1 MKNGYNVNVKL
12 SENLLRKLL
21 YVCEAEGRNPNSQFT
36 LMLQNNIAYFEKT
49 KGRIPADKLKN
60 IDISAYT
67 DEE

>member
-36 LMLQNNIAYFEKT
+36 LMLQNNIAYFERT
-49 KGRIPADKLKN
+49 KGRIPADKLRS

-67 DEE
+67 EEE

>member
-36 LMLQNNIAYFEKT
+36 LMLQNNIAYFERT
-49 KGRIPADKLKN
+49 KGRISADKLKN
-60 IDISAYT
+60 IDISAYA
-67 DEE
+67 EEE

>member
-21 YVCEAEGRNPNSQFT
+21 YGCEAER
-36 LMLQNNIAYFEKT
+36 T
-49 KGRIPADKLKN
+49 KGRIPADKLKS

-67 DEE
+67 EEE

>member
-36 LMLQNNIAYFEKT
+36 LMLQNNIAYFERT
-49 KGRIPADKLKN
+49 KGRIPADKLRS
-60 IDISAYT
+60 IDISEYT
-67 DEE
+67 EEE